1 MEKVSNKIKS
11 KGNQKISQDPRSII
25 PQGKKTL
32 ILGDSTVKHVEGWW
46 LNKRKK
52 STVSARCISGATIN
66 AMKQFKGCLEDSSPY
81 NIIFHHGTNNLKS
94 NDNSKKKK
102 KNCKRYGQLGLI
114 GKSEKAMVYISSL
127 IMINKLDKK
136 RK

>member
-1 MEKVSNKIKS
+1 M
-11 KGNQKISQDPRSII
+11 
-25 PQGKKTL
+25 
-32 ILGDSTVKHVEGWW
+32 
-46 LNKRKK
+46 NKRKK
-52 STVSARCISGATIN
+52 STVSVRCISGATIN

-102 KNCKRYGQLGLI
+102 KKNCKRYGQLGLI

-127 IMINKLDKK
+127 IIINKIDKK
-136 RK
+136 RKEISDFIKLQYLTNHFFL

>member
-102 KNCKRYGQLGLI
+102 KKIASDMVNLGLSV
-114 GKSEKAMVYISSL
+114 KVKRLWYIFQVWL
-127 IMINKLDKK
+127 W
-136 RK
+136 